1 MALNIKSDLADQLAR
16 RVADKLG
23 ASITDT
29 VIQALREL
37 DERIEDQQRQSEEAR
52 QAEILAL
59 IRRIQDMPD
68 LNDRS
73 VEDILGYNERGTF
86 D

>member
-23 ASITDT
+23 ASITET

-37 DERIEDQQRQSEEAR
+37 DERIEDEQRQSEEAR
-52 QAEILAL
+52 QSEILAL